1 MALQNT
7 QQILSSARTIDSFK
21 NRLTQGGARP
31 NLFEVELNFPT
42 AIPGLDEIKKDTSY
56 RMMIKAAQLPASNL
70 VSIPVAFRGRQLK
83 VSGDRTFDPWQIQVV
98 NDGDFKIREAFEK
111 WANYIVKVS
120 DGSGTVNPADYQVDW
135 VVHQLG
141 RAPFTDD
148 AVNNN
153 EIPKLRSYKFSGC
166 WPSTVGAIDL
176 SYESVDTIEE
186 FPVTLEVQYW
196 EAFNANQQDS
206 VV

>member
-120 DGSGTVNPADYQVDW
+120 DGSGTVNPAEYQVDW

>member
-31 NLFEVELNFPT
+31 NLFEVELNFPA

-98 NDGDFKIREAFEK
+98 NDGDFKLREAFEK

-120 DGSGTVNPADYQVDW
+120 DGSGTVNPAEYQVDW

>member
-31 NLFEVELNFPT
+31 NLFEVELNFPA

>member
-98 NDGDFKIREAFEK
+98 NDGDFKLREAFEK

>member
-21 NRLTQGGARP
+21 SRLTQGGARP
-31 NLFEVELNFPT
+31 NLFEVELNFPA

-56 RMMIKAAQLPASNL
+56 RMMVKAAQLPASNL

-83 VSGDRTFDPWQIQVV
+83 VSGDRTFDPWQIQIV
-98 NDGDFKIREAFEK
+98 NDGDFKLREAFEK
-111 WANYIVKVS
+111 WANFIVKVS

-141 RAPFTDD
+141 RAPYTDD
-148 AVNNN
+148 RTNNN

-176 SYESVDTIEE
+176 SYENVDTIEE

>member
-1 MALQNT
+1 MALNNT
-7 QQILSSARTIDSFK
+7 QQILSSSRTIDSFK

-31 NLFEVELNFPT
+31 NLFEVELNFPG
-42 AIPGLDEIKKDTSY
+42 AIPGLDDIVKDTSY

-120 DGSGTVNPADYQVDW
+120 DGSGTVNPTEYQVDW

-176 SYESVDTIEE
+176 SYDNTDQIEE

-196 EAFNANQQDS
+196 EAFDANQQDS

>member
-31 NLFEVELNFPT
+31 NLFEVELNFPA

-120 DGSGTVNPADYQVDW
+120 DGSGTVNPAEYQVDW

-141 RAPFTDD
+141 RAPYTDD

>member
-31 NLFEVELNFPT
+31 NLFEVELNFPA

-120 DGSGTVNPADYQVDW
+120 DGSGTVNPAEYQVDW

>member
-98 NDGDFKIREAFEK
+98 NDGDFKLREAFEK

-120 DGSGTVNPADYQVDW
+120 DGSGTVNPAEYQVDW